1 MTPSKITLVDD
12 DSRRKA
18 ITKLDQS
25 ILVEAGAGSGKTAI
39 MAGRIAYML
48 LEGIEP
54 KSIAAVTFTELAASQ
69 LLERVRK
76 FAQNLAN
83 NEIPTELQTALPN
96 DLTEKQTFNIKNA
109 IKNIDEISCNTIHGF
124 CFQLIKPYPAEAN
137 IDPGASVLDAG
148 QATLIFNEI
157 VDDWIRERLSNEKMG
172 GYLPEMVMQDPKQ
185 TINQIREIANK
196 KRELRSLKAPEISTK
211 DLQINDFLNA
221 VTELSAFIKKSEV
234 VESGL
239 KEKEASFQDLATKIK
254 KLDPD
259 KPKDLVLLLT
269 IKPDSILWTQNKT
282 FRTYRAKGKWEKA
295 AQVKGLSKSKG
306 GELYLDANDIYQ
318 SCCDAWNSIKGPLV
332 NIVLADLIKE
342 TECLFEKYTETKR
355 KRAYLD
361 FEDLIYSTT

>member
-172 GYLPEMVMQDPKQ
+172 D
-185 TINQIREIANK
+185 IC
-196 KRELRSLKAPEISTK
+196 LK
-211 DLQINDFLNA
+211 
-221 VTELSAFIKKSEV
+221 
-234 VESGL
+234 
-239 KEKEASFQDLATKIK
+239 
-254 KLDPD
+254 
-259 KPKDLVLLLT
+259 
-269 IKPDSILWTQNKT
+269 W
-282 FRTYRAKGKWEKA
+282 
-295 AQVKGLSKSKG
+295 
-306 GELYLDANDIYQ
+306 
-318 SCCDAWNSIKGPLV
+318 
-332 NIVLADLIKE
+332 
-342 TECLFEKYTETKR
+342 
-355 KRAYLD
+355 
-361 FEDLIYSTT
+361 